1 MALADWLNPATP
13 QPTYL
18 TSRAAGVVVPE
29 FYKAASE
36 VRKNALG
43 LASDEQSLR
52 VNEEQSQRAREA
64 DIRRRAEE
72 AAAAA
77 VMPRLSQLDPT
88 SQNYFGELS
97 KIMTEPGGANALAN
111 QSVRS
116 FLDIAGGARSESLRR
131 EEDARLEQRRIAE
144 ESRDTQ
150 RQVEAEDRQAARS
163 NVDAA
168 ERLLQKYAED
178 AEDDDF
184 QSTYTPELNKVREL
198 QKADPTQAVPK
209 LAELTERMTR
219 ERNQRVIKNKLL
231 RGLPPEEVEKIRVK
245 DGGKFGDYAKYQ
257 LGRLETAVSKSEI
270 LRSRIRGID
279 RQLDDA
285 AVPREAKQKL
295 AELRDQLLEEES
307 AAELGFSDRLN
318 PALSDYF
325 PSSTPKASGGS
336 NDVSKKIQ

>member
-36 VRKNALG
+36 VRKNAMG
-43 LASDEQSLR
+43 LAGDEQSLR
-52 VNEEQSQRAREA
+52 VNEEQAQRAREV
-64 DIRRRAEE
+64 DIRRKAEE

-77 VMPRLSQLDPT
+77 VMPRLAQLDPT
-88 SQNYFGELS
+88 SRNYFGELS

-116 FLDIAGGARSESLRR
+116 FLDIGSGARSESIRR
-131 EEDARLEQRRIAE
+131 EEEARLDQRRIAE
-144 ESRDTQ
+144 EERNTQ
-150 RQVEAEDRQAARS
+150 RQVESEDRQTARS

-184 QSTYTPELNKVREL
+184 QSTFTPELNKIREL
-198 QKADPTQAVPK
+198 QKSDAAQAAPK
-209 LAELTERMTR
+209 LAEFTERMTR

-231 RGLPPEEVEKIRVK
+231 RGLPPEEVEKIKAK
-245 DGGKFGDYAKYQ
+245 DGGKFGDYAKSQ
-257 LGRLETAVSKSEI
+257 LGILESQISSAEVLKMQLRLLSEKLDTPGLSPVQKEAI
-270 LRSRIRGID
+270 QNQQNSLIESSLMGGGGLRGR
-279 RQLDDA
+279 
-285 AVPREAKQKL
+285 P
-295 AELRDQLLEEES
+295 
-307 AAELGFSDRLN
+307 N
-318 PALSDYF
+318 PALDSLF
-325 PSSTPKASGGS
+325 RPSAGKTGA
-336 NDVSKKIQ
+336 NDIRNKM